1 MEHHF
6 QYAFK
11 GSCWFMFI
19 TCINFF
25 VHSFTLKTYKLLA
38 GTHALFVQN
47 PIVICPMCGK
57 NLMRR
62 YFDSSFNFPKRKLH
76 NMLLWRSKI
85 VRFMFLSKFILVK
98 TGPLYILT
106 CFENQSQVAA
116 TPMPQTYQNKMV
128 RSVLIRCQWFVQL
141 GLSTYNTSTIFCYNF
156 LRFGS
161 FATTVGKRPR
171 WISTLWLTSA

>member
-1 MEHHF
+1 
-6 QYAFK
+6 
-11 GSCWFMFI
+11 MFLKEAVGLCLLLVQI
-19 TCINFF
+19 FLFLLSPLNRINFWQ
-25 VHSFTLKTYKLLA
+25 VLMPCLLKILLWYVPCVGKTWWG
-38 GTHALFVQN
+38 GTS
-47 PIVICPMCGK
+47 IVV
-57 NLMRR
+57 LT
-62 YFDSSFNFPKRKLH
+62 FPKKKKKLH

-116 TPMPQTYQNKMV
+116 TPMPQTYQIKMV
-128 RSVLIRCQWFVQL
+128 RNVLIRCQWFVQR

-161 FATTVGKRPR
+161 FATTVGKRLR